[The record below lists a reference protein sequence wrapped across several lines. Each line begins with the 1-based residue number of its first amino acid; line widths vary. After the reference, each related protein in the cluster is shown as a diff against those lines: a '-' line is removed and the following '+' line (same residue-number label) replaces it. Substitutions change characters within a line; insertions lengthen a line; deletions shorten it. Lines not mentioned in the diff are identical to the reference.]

1 VVSPQHPCEKFPQRY
16 LRKYGIFSHFAK
28 QLLPLFYFEFLF
40 QNFKAKRHLQSFS
53 NNSTS
58 SASKV
63 FLTGVKLKLPI
74 FYLIFFKGGAIK
86 DWYPRLSASSF
97 QVHYEIIFNIITNN
111 FFPPRIATPTGP
123 FLVAHPYY

>member
-1 VVSPQHPCEKFPQRY
+1 LNFFSKLLKQRTSSV
-16 LRKYGIFSHFAK
+16 L
-28 QLLPLFYFEFLF
+28 
-40 QNFKAKRHLQSFS
+40 FS

-74 FYLIFFKGGAIK
+74 TLPFFFRVVLLKIGIGLV
-86 DWYPRLSASSF
+86 PLLSSSPLWDHF
-97 QVHYEIIFNIITNN
+97 QYHYKQPFS
-111 FFPPRIATPTGP
+111 PRIATPGP